1 MDGSCRKNVTDR
13 AQGCQGGWVKD
24 EFLKD
29 APLFEGLN
37 DSERAALSAGFAEGE
52 ATAGNPLFR
61 AGEAADALILIGQG
75 FARMTTEGGQV
86 LATLG
91 PGSVLGDNALF
102 RSAPHDVNA
111 TAVGT
116 VRYWTLSDRRLRE
129 IILQQPALGLR
140 LGENF
145 GSQIAQ
151 MEEYLVWRL
160 QKTPELQGLPGN
172 TLQAVAQQL
181 RPRLIPAG
189 QTLFRAGDAPTGFYL
204 FESGALEEKGDTS
217 TAALSVD
224 GLPAEGVRQVAPGS
238 IVGAL
243 PLITGKPYV
252 QTVAASDES
261 LIWALPAD
269 TFHAINSRHPGLR
282 RALGRALKAPLSRG
296 DQAQAVTRLQQMPLF
311 AEVQPGLLASLA
323 QKMVLQHAP
332 AGDRVYRIGES
343 GDALYLVEQGE
354 IELTAENAQGVI
366 EEQAR
371 IGANGF
377 FGEMSVLTGQVR
389 TEDATATRNSN
400 LWILYKRDLDALA
413 NQNPPLGKALSNALA
428 SRLAA
433 SAAPV
438 VDDNRFRNFEILAG
452 LSASELQT
460 VAQYLHPTRFRAG
473 ETIYRVNSPAEMLY
487 LIEQGQV
494 RLQPISG
501 GSYVLGAGD
510 DFGERSLLSNQ
521 PHNATALAESDV
533 DVWTLSKGDFSVLMS
548 KQPALAINMSRILSQ
563 RTGQPAGAYAAPAGA
578 GAFAPGNANTQTM
591 QQQALHQ
598 QGIPQSVPRARG
610 QQAQQPMAQN
620 VQGAPEYADGYGYPQ
635 GNYQN
640 AYPGAQKPRGGFGSW
655 FGGLPLWQKLVTGLL
670 ILLLIWVVLIAV
682 PWAVLRLMDLA
693 QGNSSVVAASERIAL
708 SEAYKQGTYE
718 LASENPE
725 LAQALAAADQQAQAL
740 PTYTPFPTPTPLV
753 APTAVQQLTAASNS
767 GVAYTTE
774 LLQLDVPQSNNMV
787 ADTMAAQ
794 AANAAPEA
802 AEAAVQGPAPA
813 ERERNLDSRLPALG
827 VTIADASVGSGEQYW
842 RLVEVRFADEQ
853 ESGGKHHIYVDV
865 IDENGVRLVG
875 QPVTVMW
882 GDGSDTQ
889 GLEDKP
895 APDYGYN
902 YQMYAAGYAYNVKVE
917 GLPSDEL
924 HGAGMGDVNDR
935 FKGIHTSYY
944 LIFQRAT
951 RP

>member
-1 MDGSCRKNVTDR
+1 M
-13 AQGCQGGWVKD
+13 KD

-37 DSERAALSAGFAEGE
+37 DSERAALSAGFAEGG
-52 ATAGNPLFR
+52 ATAGDPIFR
-61 AGEAADALILIGQG
+61 AGDSAEALYLIGQG
-75 FARMTTEGGQV
+75 FVRMTTESGQV

-102 RSAPHDVNA
+102 QSTPHDINA

-140 LGENF
+140 LSENF
-145 GSQIAQ
+145 GNQIAQ

-160 QKTPELQGLPGN
+160 QKTPELQGLPAG
-172 TLQAVAQQL
+172 TWQAVAQQM
-181 RPRLIPAG
+181 RPRVLPAG
-189 QTLFRAGDAPTGFYL
+189 QTLFRAGDTPTGFYL
-204 FESGALEEKGDTS
+204 FESGALEEKGDAPTTS
-217 TAALSVD
+217 LSVD
-224 GLPAEGVRQVAPGS
+224 GLPAEGVRQIALGS

-243 PLITGKPYV
+243 SLITGKPYV
-252 QTVAASDES
+252 HTVVASAES

-282 RALGRALKAPLSRG
+282 RALGRSLKAPLSRG
-296 DQAQAVTRLQQMPLF
+296 DQAQAVTRLQEMPLF
-311 AEVQPGLLASLA
+311 AEVQPGMLASLA

-332 AGDRVYRIGES
+332 AGDRVYRIGEG
-343 GDALYLVEQGE
+343 GDALYLVETGE

-371 IGANGF
+371 IGADGF

-413 NQNPPLGKALSNALA
+413 VQNPPLGKALSAALA

-433 SAAPV
+433 STTPA

-460 VAQYLHPTRFRAG
+460 VAQYLHPTRFRDG
-473 ETIYRVNSPAEMLY
+473 ETIYRVNAPAEMLY

-494 RLQPISG
+494 RIQPISG

-521 PHNATALAESDV
+521 PHNATALAETDV

-563 RTGQPAGAYAAPAGA
+563 RMGQPVGAYAASSGAGAYAPSG
-578 GAFAPGNANTQTM
+578 GNTQTLQQQQAVQQSVPRPRGQQAM
-591 QQQALHQ
+591 QQQATQ
-598 QGIPQSVPRARG
+598 NMPAASEYNDNYGYAQG
-610 QQAQQPMAQN
+610 
-620 VQGAPEYADGYGYPQ
+620 GYPQ
-635 GNYQN
+635 SGYPN
-640 AYPGAQKPRGGFGSW
+640 AYPGAEKPRGGMGAWFGS
-655 FGGLPLWQKLVTGLL
+655 LPLWQKLVTAVL

-693 QGNSSVVAASERIAL
+693 QGNTNVVAAAPLEAL
-708 SEAYKQGTYE
+708 SEAYQRGTYE
-718 LASENPE
+718 LASENPA
-725 LAQALAAADQQAQAL
+725 LAQALAAADQQAEAL
-740 PTYTPFPTPTPLV
+740 PTYTPYPTPTPL
-753 APTAVQQLTAASNS
+753 AAATPDMQLAAASNT
-767 GVAYTTE
+767 GVVYTTE
-774 LLQLDVPQSNNMV
+774 LLQLAVPQSNSMV

-794 AANAAPEA
+794 AANAAPES
-802 AEAAVQGPAPA
+802 AEVAVQGPAPA
-813 ERERNLDSRLPALG
+813 ERARNLDPRLDALG
-827 VTIADASVGSGEQYW
+827 VTVSDASVGSGQQYW
-842 RLVEVRFADEQ
+842 RLIEVRFADEQ

-865 IDENGVRLVG
+865 VDENGVRLVG
-875 QPVTVMW
+875 QPVTVTW

-889 GLEDKP
+889 ALEDKP

-924 HGAGMGDVNDR
+924 HGAGMGDVENR